1 MRNRLQHTHIL
12 TALLVLVIIV
22 SSAILGGA
30 WYLIDYALKP
40 GDRSRNEQLAWAEWT
55 AFIQAW
61 PHGVTPCK
69 RSMRCVT
76 LL

>member
-30 WYLIDYALKP
+30 WYLIDYALSQATVRATNSWLGLK
-40 GDRSRNEQLAWAEWT
+40 WI

-69 RSMRCVT
+69 QSMRCVT